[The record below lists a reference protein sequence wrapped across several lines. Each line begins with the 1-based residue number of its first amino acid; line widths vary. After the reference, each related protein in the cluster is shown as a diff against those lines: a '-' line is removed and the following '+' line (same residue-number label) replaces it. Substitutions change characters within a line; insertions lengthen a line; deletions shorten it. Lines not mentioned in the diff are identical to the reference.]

1 MNYVITFGIEF
12 VIMVISVLLFKIV
25 KVKFEDVGFAE
36 FSINKRLVGFMA
48 PLMMMGMGVS
58 LPKFLPNEDDKGQ
71 LEIHYSALMIVTSLF
86 VISLLLFT
94 LLSGLFS
101 KLVFGDY
108 QHRTLF
114 GAALLYVYSLMC
126 HACLYN
132 FFRGKFKFGISS
144 LIQLVNLGL
153 LPLLTYFVATSMLNY
168 FLILSISTLVFLS
181 LINFFFIPIRFFP
194 IQRYVL
200 TIKRMVSYGVQR
212 MPGDVL
218 LGLFLAIPT
227 FIASNYFTLSVGGTI
242 AFSLSL
248 FNIVIALMSPVNI
261 ILLPKASKMVH
272 EKNYV
277 LLRSI
282 SYQLLFA
289 SIGIGVAVMLVVAFF
304 GQFILQ
310 LFNVNNIA
318 EASVL
323 LKIIFAGIIGFSVF
337 SVIRSIIDAYY
348 DRARVTSIIV
358 VAFLFFLLSL
368 GILTALHLF
377 TIQNVLVVFVI
388 SINML
393 GLLTFLSLM
402 SILKSIRT

>member
-1 MNYVITFGIEF
+1 
-12 VIMVISVLLFKIV
+12 
-25 KVKFEDVGFAE
+25 
-36 FSINKRLVGFMA
+36 
-48 PLMMMGMGVS
+48 
-58 LPKFLPNEDDKGQ
+58 
-71 LEIHYSALMIVTSLF
+71 
-86 VISLLLFT
+86 
-94 LLSGLFS
+94 
-101 KLVFGDY
+101 
-108 QHRTLF
+108 
-114 GAALLYVYSLMC
+114 
-126 HACLYN
+126 
-132 FFRGKFKFGISS
+132 
-144 LIQLVNLGL
+144 
-153 LPLLTYFVATSMLNY
+153 
-168 FLILSISTLVFLS
+168 
-181 LINFFFIPIRFFP
+181 
-194 IQRYVL
+194 
-200 TIKRMVSYGVQR
+200 
-212 MPGDVL
+212 
-218 LGLFLAIPT
+218 
-227 FIASNYFTLSVGGTI
+227 
-242 AFSLSL
+242 
-248 FNIVIALMSPVNI
+248 MSPVNI

-337 SVIRSIIDAYY
+337 SVIRSIIDAYD

-358 VAFLFFLLSL
+358 LAFLFFLLSL
-368 GILTALHLF
+368 GLLTVLHLF

-393 GLLTFLSLM
+393 GLLTFLSLV